1 VKSVKFSQKINSMNP
16 EFLIASKILNLP
28 PEWQIEN
35 IVYSESNNQVDIFIR
50 YNSDKGVCKE
60 TGELC
65 PIYDFRPART
75 WRHLDYM
82 GCTCFI
88 HCRVP
93 RIKNS
98 DGKVISVPTPW
109 SDEDE
114 RHTRA
119 FENYAIKVLQGTHNQ
134 TKTGEILHV
143 SYEKINRIMKNAV
156 RRGLERRNLS
166 KDEII
171 HISIDEKSY
180 KKGHQY
186 ATIISDIKGGR
197 IIEVGEGR
205 TSKSTEELLEKTFS
219 KEQLENMKAVC
230 VDMWEPYMQAIK
242 KNARKPR

>member
-1 VKSVKFSQKINSMNP
+1 MNT
-16 EFLIASKILNLP
+16 EFLIAAKILNLP
-28 PEWQIEN
+28 PEWQIEK
-35 IVYSESNNQVDIFIR
+35 IDYSHSDNQVDIFIR

-65 PIYDFRPART
+65 PIYDFRPERT

-82 GCTCFI
+82 GATCFI

-98 DGKVISVPTPW
+98 DGKVISVPVPW

-134 TKTGEILHV
+134 TKAGEILNV
-143 SYEKINRIMKNAV
+143 SYEKMNRIMKNAV
-156 RRGLERRNLS
+156 ERGLERRNLS

-186 ATIISDIKGGR
+186 ATIISDIRGGR

-219 KEQLENMKAVC
+219 KEQLEKMKAVC

-242 KNARKPR
+242 KNARTQR